1 MGAET
6 SFSFSD
12 PSVGL
17 HCFGRGGEPCVVLT
31 AGNSELSDPVQL
43 TQLDGSFHAL
53 IPNVAAVALG
63 PLGAPLD
70 FAAEGAREW
79 LCRLRG
85 SGPGG
90 AELSGFGAVRSTPA
104 PERRSLRR
112 SLWICFD
119 AELAFALDSSLN
131 ASRGGHGD
139 EQVTAFVARGAPLE
153 AARAEDP
160 RLSSTYRE
168 DGQLLRAGLEL
179 WEHDNETPDGPDHD
193 RHRALRL
200 AGETIAA
207 ASLQDRASAAFMAWH
222 YDGIAGIGCYV
233 IEPMP

>member
-1 MGAET
+1 VGAET

-12 PSVGL
+12 PSAGL
-17 HCFGRGGEPCVVLT
+17 HCFGRGGEPCVVLA
-31 AGNSELSDPVQL
+31 AGNSQLSDPVEL
-43 TQLDGSFHAL
+43 TQVDGSFQAL
-53 IPNVAAVALG
+53 IPSVAVVELV
-63 PLGAPLD
+63 PLGAPVD

-90 AELSGFGAVRSTPA
+90 VELSGFGAIRSTPA

-119 AELAFALDSSLN
+119 AELAFAIDSSLN
-131 ASRGGHGD
+131 ARRGGHGD

-168 DGQLLRAGLEL
+168 DGQLLRAGIEL
-179 WEHDNETPDGPDHD
+179 WEHDDETPEGSDHD

-207 ASLQDRASAAFMAWH
+207 ASLQERASAAFMAWH
-222 YDGIAGIGCYV
+222 CDGMAGIGCYI
-233 IEPMP
+233 IERAP

>member
-1 MGAET
+1 VGAET
-6 SFSFSD
+6 SFSFSE
-12 PSVGL
+12 PSAGL
-17 HCFGRGGEPCVVLT
+17 HCFGRGGEPCVVLA

-43 TQLDGSFHAL
+43 TQVDGSFQAL
-53 IPNVAAVALG
+53 IPSIAVVELV
-63 PLGAPLD
+63 PLGAPVD

-90 AELSGFGAVRSTPA
+90 VELSGYGAVRSSPA

-131 ASRGGHGD
+131 ARRGGHGD
-139 EQVTAFVARGAPLE
+139 EQVTAFVARGTPLE

-160 RLSSTYRE
+160 RLSSTYNE
-168 DGQLLRAGLEL
+168 DGQLLRAGIEL
-179 WEHDNETPDGPDHD
+179 WEQDDETPEDSDHD

-207 ASLQDRASAAFMAWH
+207 ASQERASAAFMAWH
-222 YDGIAGIGCYV
+222 YDGMAGIGCYV
-233 IEPMP
+233 IERTP